1 VSLFDGKTLDGWKVG
16 QNANVFQVR
25 DGMIVMEYPATD
37 QGYCFPGCFFTQR
50 KPIWPWRSLAKQMS
64 V

>member
-1 VSLFDGKTLDGWKVG
+1 LCFSPEQQWPRK
-16 QNANVFQVR
+16 FQ
-25 DGMIVMEYPATD
+25 
-37 QGYCFPGCFFTQR
+37 QGRAYCFVGCFFTQR